1 MMTRRDS
8 FLGSAGAP
16 RAGFGLA
23 PKRTLPLGGFVPS
36 CELQRKVRDRED
48 ALAGT
53 RDACAPQM
61 P

>member
-16 RAGFGLA
+16 RAGFGAA
-23 PKRTLPLGGFVPS
+23 PKRTLPLRGSVPS
-36 CELQRKVRDRED
+36 GELPRKVRDRED